1 MVDKLM
7 LLEVLNCWYLELKN
21 PDLPDS
27 RSWRDYLTPYQ
38 KKLVEIWE
46 KQFDA
51 GLTDV
56 PVKVKREL

>member
-38 KKLVEIWE
+38 KNLSRSGKNNLMP
-46 KQFDA
+46 
-51 GLTDV
+51 G
-56 PVKVKREL
+56 